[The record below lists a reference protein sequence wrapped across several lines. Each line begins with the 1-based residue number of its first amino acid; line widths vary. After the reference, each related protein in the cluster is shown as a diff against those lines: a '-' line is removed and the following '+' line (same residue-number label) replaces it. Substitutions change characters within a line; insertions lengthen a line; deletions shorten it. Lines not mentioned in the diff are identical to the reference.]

1 MGGWVSVCVCVWVWW
16 GLESSRL
23 PSLLTLVHS
32 PLQKHFMF
40 ILKWK
45 SDNITHLPKIF
56 QCYWRAQ
63 FKHLRMGCKILFE
76 LALSW
81 RQQRCLR
88 VQTWAG
94 LGRESLLCYSLGV
107 SDFGHVAYSLPQFFF
122 FFLVCKIVVMES
134 STTWGC
140 VRSEWKVNY
149 LVYTISTQ
157 VILAVVITVS
167 PAFKKYYLA
176 LWLTHDNVR
185 VYGVQHV
192 DLISRNLSL
201 AAFFLS
207 HQLHAL
213 PLSPEHGRP
222 RLPPCF
228 H

>member
-1 MGGWVSVCVCVWVWW
+1 MTAAV
-16 GLESSRL
+16 
-23 PSLLTLVHS
+23 
-32 PLQKHFMF
+32 
-40 ILKWK
+40 LK
-45 SDNITHLPKIF
+45 SAD
-56 QCYWRAQ
+56 
-63 FKHLRMGCKILFE
+63 
-76 LALSW
+76 LSW
-81 RQQRCLR
+81 IGTWKPPLLLPRCEWL
-88 VQTWAG
+88 WA
-94 LGRESLLCYSLGV
+94 RSLFFASI
-107 SDFGHVAYSLPQFFF
+107 FF

-207 HQLHAL
+207 HQLHVL